1 MDTLLYLRASTV
13 EQDANRARES
23 MLQFAAEHNLNI
35 INEYVDNAS
44 GASLQRPE
52 LNRLLKDARKN
63 DVLLV
68 ESTDRLTRL
77 SAEEWEQLKKLLTER
92 GLRLVIADVPT
103 SYMNMQTGN
112 PVTDGIMKAIN
123 QMLVEILAT
132 MAREDYEKRKQR
144 QLQGI
149 QKAKEAGLYK
159 GRAADTVLRS
169 KILVNRAKFPTM
181 SQKELAKLSGCSV
194 GLVNKVLKTLA

>member
-1 MDTLLYLRASTV
+1 MDTLLYLRASTD

-23 MLQFAAEHNLNI
+23 MLQFASQHGLNI
-35 INEYVDNAS
+35 IAEYVDNAS

-52 LNRLLKDARKN
+52 LNRLLNNARKN

-77 SAEEWEQLKKLLTER
+77 SSEEWEQLKMLLTER
-92 GLRLVIADVPT
+92 GLKLVIADVPT
-103 SYMNMQTGN
+103 SYMNIQTGN
-112 PVTDGIMKAIN
+112 AVTDGIIKAIN

-132 MAREDYEKRKQR
+132 MAREDYEKRKKR

-149 QKAKEAGLYK
+149 AKAKAEGKYR
-159 GRAADTVLRS
+159 GRAADSDLRS

-181 SQKELAKLSGCSV
+181 SQKDLAQLSGCSV
-194 GLVNKVLKTLA
+194 GLVNKVLKAMN